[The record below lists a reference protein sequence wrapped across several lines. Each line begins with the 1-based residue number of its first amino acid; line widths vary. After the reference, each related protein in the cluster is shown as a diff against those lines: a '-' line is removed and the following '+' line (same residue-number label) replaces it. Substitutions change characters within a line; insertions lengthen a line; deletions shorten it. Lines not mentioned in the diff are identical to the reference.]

1 MRSTTFAA
9 IGIVALAGVVAGCS
23 STRVHTD
30 YNPRSDFRHLRTYM
44 WIDQQSVMTTQPA
57 MNGALVTER
66 VQNAVD
72 GQLVARGFRRLT
84 SGTPDFWVAY
94 HIIATDKTE
103 IITDDG
109 AYGYYGRYYNR
120 SIYTLEFV
128 EGTLVI
134 DVIDAE
140 TNKVMWRGWATKAL
154 DDDPNPD
161 AVAMYVK
168 RAVKKILKNFPPTT

>member
-1 MRSTTFAA
+1 MKRINYAA
-9 IGIVALAGVVAGCS
+9 IAVVALAGVVVGCS

-30 YNPRSDFRHLRTYM
+30 YNPRSDFRQLRTYM
-44 WIDQQSVMTTQPA
+44 WVDQQPKSARHPA
-57 MNGALVTER
+57 VNSPLVTER

-72 GQLVARGFRRLT
+72 AQLVGRGFRRLT

-94 HIIATDKTE
+94 YVVATDKTE

-109 AYGYYGRYYNR
+109 AYGYYGRYYSP

-134 DVIDAE
+134 DVINAE
-140 TNKVMWRGWATKAL
+140 TNELMWRGWATKAL
-154 DDDPNPD
+154 DDDPKPD
-161 AVAMYVK
+161 AVEMYV
-168 RAVKKILKNFPPTT
+168 RQAVEKILKEFPPTT